1 MTDRRRNRGERTN
14 GQRQPVSV
22 PPSRRAVD
30 EAFLDRT
37 IALFQARTD
46 RTLTREDA
54 RETIE
59 NVTGFFRILGE
70 WNRTGQDLRNFDPV
84 EDRGFCL
91 GDKHHG
97 QGGRFRA

>member
-1 MTDRRRNRGERTN
+1 MTDRRRNRGEGIN
-14 GQRQPVSV
+14 GRRQPVSV

-59 NVTGFFRILGE
+59 NVTGFFRIPGE
-70 WNRTGQDLRNFDPV
+70 WDRAEQDLRNFDPV
-84 EDRGFCL
+84 ED
-91 GDKHHG
+91 
-97 QGGRFRA
+97 

>member
-1 MTDRRRNRGERTN
+1 MTDRRCNEGEETN

-22 PPSRRAVD
+22 PPSRCAVD
-30 EAFLDRT
+30 EVFLDRT

-59 NVTGFFRILGE
+59 NVTGFFRILGQ
-70 WNRTGQDLRNFDPV
+70 WKRTERDLRNSDPV
-84 EDRGFCL
+84 EG
-91 GDKHHG
+91 
-97 QGGRFRA
+97 